1 MQCDGRENE
10 VEVSDWPHRI
20 QVPMSK
26 TADRADVFL
35 SRAPEELTTPA
46 DDDGNRDRPT
56 PEAGTA

>member
-20 QVPMSK
+20 QVSMSK
-26 TADRADVFL
+26 AADRADVFL
-35 SRAPEELTTPA
+35 SRAPRRAHHPS
-46 DDDGNRDRPT
+46 DDDGNRDKLT